1 MRSSGAR
8 RPESDD
14 AARHWGRLLWRG
26 LLKRCPRCGGKRIYA
41 SWFKM
46 LERCPTCGMRF
57 EREPGFFVGAFTI
70 NLAISIIALFVLCMG
85 LVAVLASDADAGYL
99 AFLVVGLVIAL
110 GAPVFCYPFSRTI
123 WSAIDLAMTPLEP
136 AEEAEA
142 ATAVAAD
149 AAQPARPAW
158 APGQAPAPARKQ
170 PGRASPADEVP

>member
-1 MRSSGAR
+1 M
-8 RPESDD
+8 
-14 AARHWGRLLWRG
+14 
-26 LLKRCPRCGGKRIYA
+26 K
-41 SWFKM
+41 
-46 LERCPTCGMRF
+46 F

>member
-1 MRSSGAR
+1 M
-8 RPESDD
+8 
-14 AARHWGRLLWRG
+14 
-26 LLKRCPRCGGKRIYA
+26 K
-41 SWFKM
+41 
-46 LERCPTCGMRF
+46 F

-123 WSAIDLAMTPLEP
+123 WSAIDLGMTPLEP

-142 ATAVAAD
+142 ATALAAGSSPD
-149 AAQPARPAW
+149 ARPSTDR
-158 APGQAPAPARKQ
+158 P
-170 PGRASPADEVP
+170 SP